1 MTRSFGARATAAAA
15 ALASCSEAL
24 TLRPEA
30 ELELPLRLED
40 GHVPLFVKWEDY
52 LGEDLSN
59 VNFVQVGGN
68 CGTNLPE
75 CAVGGDPIW
84 EYATRFAWNG
94 IVIEPVPRIFEK
106 LSENYK
112 PFPSIKPV
120 HCLVSDHSGAGKI
133 IDHSEISH
141 EISLSRR
148 NGVEVE
154 TFTLVDLWKKKFG
167 SNEKKVDILV
177 VDAEG
182 NEPKI
187 LGGPIPEPRP
197 RFVLFEISSLKAE
210 ELKSIDDNLHSYGYE
225 LVEQLRHQDP
235 LGKNMP
241 PQDALYKLVK

>member
-1 MTRSFGARATAAAA
+1 MAPVRA
-15 ALASCSEAL
+15 ALAAVAAL
-24 TLRPEA
+24 APRAGAVSLRGVEEGGLA
-30 ELELPLRLED
+30 LPLQLES

-52 LGEDLSN
+52 LGEDLHN
-59 VNFVQVGGN
+59 INFVQVGGN

-84 EYATRFAWNG
+84 EYATRFAWKG
-94 IVIEPVPRIFEK
+94 IVIEPVPRIFAK

-141 EISLSRR
+141 EISLSRK

-154 TFTLVDLWKKKFG
+154 TFTLVDLWNEKFG
-167 SNEKKVDILV
+167 SDEKKVDILV

-197 RFVLFEISSLKAE
+197 SFVLFEISSLKAE